1 VAVIGAGTM
10 GAGIAQVCAQAGW
23 KTNLF
28 DAFPEGLERGMKA
41 IDAFWDK
48 GIARGKTSVEQ
59 KQQWAANLHPISDM
73 SEAVS
78 NVDLVIEAVPEIPS
92 LKHQIFADL
101 GKMTKKDCIL
111 GTNTSSLSIKAIA
124 HASGRPENVI
134 GMHFFNPV
142 PIMKLLELVK
152 HDSCSEQTI
161 AFAKAA
167 GAAMGKTTILVEDIP
182 GFATSR
188 LGVVLGNEAIRMLAD
203 GVASAKDIDTAI
215 MKLLELVKHDSC
227 SEQTIAFAKAAGAA
241 MGKTTILVEDIP
253 GFATSRL
260 GVVLGNEAIRML
272 ADGVASAKDIDT
284 AMVLGYKH
292 PMGPLALTD
301 LVGLDVRRDILLNL
315 KQSFNDDSYTPH
327 PLLEKLVAEGR
338 LGKKSGKGIYD
349 WTSGS
354 AEETELP

>member
-1 VAVIGAGTM
+1 MEIRSVAVIGAGTM

-28 DAFPEGLERGMKA
+28 DAFPEGLERGMKT

-48 GIARGKTSVEQ
+48 GIARGKTTAEQ
-59 KQQWAANLHPISDM
+59 KQQWAANLHPVSDM
-73 SEAVS
+73 SEAVGD
-78 NVDLVIEAVPEIPS
+78 VDLVIEAVPEIPS

-101 GKMTKKDCIL
+101 GKMTKANCIL
-111 GTNTSSLSIKAIA
+111 GTNTSSLSIEAIA
-124 HASGRPENVI
+124 QASGRPANVI

-142 PIMKLLELVK
+142 PIMKLLELVE
-152 HDSCSEQTI
+152 HDSCSEQTV
-161 AFAKAA
+161 AFAQAA
-167 GAAMGKTTILVEDIP
+167 GAAMGKTTILV
-182 GFATSR
+182 
-188 LGVVLGNEAIRMLAD
+188 
-203 GVASAKDIDTAI
+203 K
-215 MKLLELVKHDSC
+215 
-227 SEQTIAFAKAAGAA
+227 
-241 MGKTTILVEDIP
+241 DIP

-292 PMGPLALTD
+292 PMGPLALSD

-315 KQSFNDDSYTPH
+315 KQSFGDDSYTPH
-327 PLLEKLVAEGR
+327 PLLEKLIAEGR

-349 WTSGS
+349 WSSGS

>member
-1 VAVIGAGTM
+1 MGIDSVAVIGAGTM

-48 GIARGKTSVEQ
+48 GIARGKTSSEQ
-59 KQQWAANLHPISDM
+59 KIEWAANLHAVSDM
-73 SEAVS
+73 ADAVGD
-78 NVDLVIEAVPEIPS
+78 VDLVIEAVPEIPE
-92 LKHQIFADL
+92 LKHKIFAEL
-101 GKMTKKDCIL
+101 GAMTREDCIL
-111 GTNTSSLSIKAIA
+111 GTNTSSLSIADIA
-124 HASGRPENVI
+124 TASGRADKVI

-152 HDSCSEQTI
+152 HDSCSEETI
-161 AFAKAA
+161 AVAEAA
-167 GAAMGKTTILVEDIP
+167 GKAMGKTTILV
-182 GFATSR
+182 
-188 LGVVLGNEAIRMLAD
+188 
-203 GVASAKDIDTAI
+203 K
-215 MKLLELVKHDSC
+215 
-227 SEQTIAFAKAAGAA
+227 
-241 MGKTTILVEDIP
+241 DIP

-349 WTSGS
+349 WSSGS

>member
-1 VAVIGAGTM
+1 MEIRSVAVIGAGTM
-10 GAGIAQVCAQAGW
+10 GAGIAQIWAQAGW

-28 DAFPEGLERGMKA
+28 DAFPEGLERGMKT

-48 GIARGKTSVEQ
+48 GIARGKTTAQQ
-59 KQQWAANLHPISDM
+59 KQQWAANLHPVSEM
-73 SEAVS
+73 SEAVGD
-78 NVDLVIEAVPEIPS
+78 VDLVIEAVPEIPS

-101 GKMTKKDCIL
+101 GKMTRPDCIL
-111 GTNTSSLSIKAIA
+111 GTNTSSLSIEAIA
-124 HASGRPENVI
+124 QASGRAENVI

-152 HDSCSEQTI
+152 HDSCSEQTV
-161 AFAKAA
+161 AFAQAA
-167 GAAMGKTTILVEDIP
+167 GVAMGKTTILV
-182 GFATSR
+182 
-188 LGVVLGNEAIRMLAD
+188 
-203 GVASAKDIDTAI
+203 K
-215 MKLLELVKHDSC
+215 
-227 SEQTIAFAKAAGAA
+227 
-241 MGKTTILVEDIP
+241 DIP

-292 PMGPLALTD
+292 PMGPLALSD

-315 KQSFNDDSYTPH
+315 KQSFDDDSYTPH

-349 WTSGS
+349 WSSGS

>member
-1 VAVIGAGTM
+1 MEIRSVAVIGAGTM
-10 GAGIAQVCAQAGW
+10 GAGIAQVCAQSGW

-28 DAFPEGLERGMKA
+28 DAFPESLQRGMKT

-48 GIARGKTSVEQ
+48 GIARGKTTAEQ
-59 KQQWAANLHPISDM
+59 KQQWAANLHPVSDM
-73 SEAVS
+73 SEAVAD
-78 NVDLVIEAVPEIPS
+78 VDLVIEAVPEIPS

-101 GKMTKKDCIL
+101 GKMTKTNCIL
-111 GTNTSSLSIKAIA
+111 GTNTSSLSIEEIA
-124 HASGRPENVI
+124 QASGRPENVI

-161 AFAKAA
+161 AFAQAA
-167 GAAMGKTTILVEDIP
+167 GMAMGKTTILVKDIP

-203 GVASAKDIDTAI
+203 GVA
-215 MKLLELVKHDSC
+215 
-227 SEQTIAFAKAAGAA
+227 
-241 MGKTTILVEDIP
+241 
-253 GFATSRL
+253 
-260 GVVLGNEAIRML
+260 N
-272 ADGVASAKDIDT
+272 AKDIDT

-349 WTSGS
+349 WSSGS

>member
-1 VAVIGAGTM
+1 MGIDSVAVIGAGTM

-48 GIARGKTSVEQ
+48 GIARGKTSPDQ
-59 KQQWAANLHPISDM
+59 KTEWASNLH
-73 SEAVS
+73 AVS
-78 NVDLVIEAVPEIPS
+78 EMADAVGDVDLVIEAVPEIPE
-92 LKHQIFADL
+92 LKHKIFADL
-101 GKMTKKDCIL
+101 GAMTREDCIL
-111 GTNTSSLSIKAIA
+111 GTNTSSLSIADIA
-124 HASGRPENVI
+124 AASGRADKVI

-152 HDSCSEQTI
+152 HDSCSEETI
-161 AFAKAA
+161 AVAESA
-167 GAAMGKTTILVEDIP
+167 GKAMGKTTILV
-182 GFATSR
+182 
-188 LGVVLGNEAIRMLAD
+188 
-203 GVASAKDIDTAI
+203 K
-215 MKLLELVKHDSC
+215 
-227 SEQTIAFAKAAGAA
+227 
-241 MGKTTILVEDIP
+241 DIP

-349 WTSGS
+349 WSSGS